1 MPSTVVIGGAGRTGR
16 HIVERL
22 LRDGA
27 AVKVLSRNPDHVPD
41 GVDAVVVVVESA
53 MNDDA
58 SPNGPTAVHDEG
70 SRHVVSAAAPDTH
83 VVMVSQIYITRPEA
97 FPAAAEIIAARGRGE
112 QALRDS
118 GLPYTIV
125 RPSWLTDEPG
135 GRQAL
140 RLEQG
145 DTGDGK
151 VSREDVAEAVVQ
163 ALAHP
168 QARGKTFEL
177 YGEPGEPPA
186 DWGPLFDALR

>member
-27 AVKVLSRNPDHVPD
+27 AVKVLSRNPDHVPDGVEAIAGDITRRDSVAAAMD

-83 VVMVSQIYITRPEA
+83 VVMVSQIYIT
-97 FPAAAEIIAARGRGE
+97 
-112 QALRDS
+112 
-118 GLPYTIV
+118 
-125 RPSWLTDEPG
+125 
-135 GRQAL
+135 
-140 RLEQG
+140 
-145 DTGDGK
+145 
-151 VSREDVAEAVVQ
+151 
-163 ALAHP
+163 
-168 QARGKTFEL
+168 
-177 YGEPGEPPA
+177 
-186 DWGPLFDALR
+186 